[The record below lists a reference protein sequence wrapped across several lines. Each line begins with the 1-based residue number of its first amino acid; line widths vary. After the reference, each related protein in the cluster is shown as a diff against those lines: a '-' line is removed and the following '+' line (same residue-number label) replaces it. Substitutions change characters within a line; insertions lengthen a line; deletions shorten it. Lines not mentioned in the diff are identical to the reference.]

1 MQKGKEYNMEG
12 NQMKVFVTKDKS
24 VFQLADKESIKQ
36 WNPEMPLIFIGYIRD
51 TRLEDYPKDIQNDV
65 EEYLEEILEDIA
77 IPKLIEA
84 LKSDDV
90 ERKLKVAKNLKE
102 ISSNDPDQ
110 LKIALPHIKDAV
122 DDPNKEIS
130 KLMKSILK
138 DYERKQK
145 RKRTAKKRAKLRKLR
160 NEMDEVDMAFANG
173 EISDDEYLKKQKDYL
188 RLKRE
193 IQEEEA

>member
-12 NQMKVFVTKDKS
+12 NQMKVFVTKDKR